1 MIRKRLGSVMTG
13 EGATQFVPGSPLRA
27 LIRARQD
34 YNRPPRS
41 EDVPMSDN
49 KGAVLVVEDDPEI
62 NELVG
67 AYVQIAG
74 YDYEPALNGT
84 QAVEKARSTNPA
96 LIVLDVMLPD
106 FDGFEVA
113 RRLKSQTDTR
123 SIPIVMLTALD
134 REEYKQRGHAAG
146 AVGYLTKP
154 FDPDRLLEE
163 IRKNATKADQVGARA
178 G

>member
-1 MIRKRLGSVMTG
+1 
-13 EGATQFVPGSPLRA
+13 
-27 LIRARQD
+27 
-34 YNRPPRS
+34 
-41 EDVPMSDN
+41 MSD
-49 KGAVLVVEDDPEI
+49 KQGAVLVVEDDPEI

-74 YDYEPALNGT
+74 YDYEPALTGA
-84 QAVEKARSTNPA
+84 QAVEKARTTNPS

-113 RRLKSQTDTR
+113 RRLKSHTDTR
-123 SIPIVMLTALD
+123 AIPIVMLTALD
-134 REEYKQRGHAAG
+134 REEYKQRGRAAG

-163 IRKNATKADQVGARA
+163 IKKNARTGEQVSAK
-178 G
+178 

>member
-1 MIRKRLGSVMTG
+1 
-13 EGATQFVPGSPLRA
+13 
-27 LIRARQD
+27 
-34 YNRPPRS
+34 
-41 EDVPMSDN
+41 MSD
-49 KGAVLVVEDDPEI
+49 KPGAVLVVEDDPEI

-74 YDYEPALNGT
+74 FEYEPALNGA
-84 QAVEKARSTNPA
+84 QAVEKARATNPS

-113 RRLKSQTDTR
+113 RRLKSHTDTR

-163 IRKNATKADQVGARA
+163 IKKNARNAEQVTAK
-178 G
+178 

>member
-1 MIRKRLGSVMTG
+1 MSETG
-13 EGATQFVPGSPLRA
+13 R
-27 LIRARQD
+27 
-34 YNRPPRS
+34 
-41 EDVPMSDN
+41 
-49 KGAVLVVEDDPEI
+49 AVLVVEDDPEI

-74 YDYEPALNGT
+74 FDYESALNGR
-84 QAVEKARSTNPA
+84 QAVEKAGQMHPA

-113 RRLKSQTDTR
+113 RRLKSETHTS

-134 REEYKQRGHAAG
+134 REDYRQRGRSAG

-154 FDPDRLLEE
+154 FDPDRLIDTIKENAS
-163 IRKNATKADQVGARA
+163 KNGAVK
-178 G
+178 